1 MMDVDISLI
10 MVSVDAPAIQKL
22 KQKKPL
28 INLRAMTHDPGR
40 KVMSNLYMTTEE
52 FADMVV
58 DALHEQNYFKRG
70 QKSHPGDI
78 VMAFTSTAESIA
90 AALEWAISREAEV
103 KKEHKKQAVMRTST
117 LAKNT
122 HYTDTTS
129 SGKVTYSSNTVLPQ
143 DEEIAPVLLESGESL
158 IPEDYSFDYS
168 EYRWKKNS

>member
-1 MMDVDISLI
+1 MISVSINLI
-10 MVSVDAPAIQKL
+10 LESVAAHAVTTKHK
-22 KQKKPL
+22 KQHKPL
-28 INLRAMTHDPGR
+28 INLRAMTHDLGR

-90 AALEWAISREAEV
+90 AALEWAISKEAEV

-117 LAKNT
+117 LTKNT
-122 HYTDTTS
+122 R
-129 SGKVTYSSNTVLPQ
+129 VTYSPNSVLPQ
-143 DEEIAPVLLESGESL
+143 DEEIAPVLLEKGESIL
-158 IPEDYSFDYS
+158 PEDYSFDYS
-168 EYRWKKNS
+168 EYVWKKNS